1 MDVSAATPTAEAQ
14 RVVASPPTV
23 PAKLEVEAGS
33 AEQAEVGSAA
43 MGPMAEA
50 TVAAAVAAQQQR
62 RATAENLT
70 AVGCRLAWPT
80 KESTIEEAT

>member
-70 AVGCRLAWPT
+70 AVGCRLAWPP
-80 KESTIEEAT
+80 KEPTIEEAT